1 LLRQPRPHLFG
12 RLSEQVGPEQISITL
27 QEVSEKNLKEAALHH
42 LKEVLKLYIWSD
54 DANITILQQRIRRQ

>member
-1 LLRQPRPHLFG
+1 
-12 RLSEQVGPEQISITL
+12 
-27 QEVSEKNLKEAALHH
+27 VSEKNLKEAALNH